1 MHTSST
7 VTVLLDKVQ
16 EMKAAAA
23 GEAERRGVPTEKKS
37 AKQEARLVLAVHSG
51 TPPMYATLETLL
63 RQLDDYSVFVL
74 EEEFIL
80 TLHPM
85 SAEALAGRDPDG
97 ARRKHLERWRDGIK
111 FQSFAVEVYEAQW
124 GGQRKLSL
132 FVWRVPLTNR
142 DSPWALTLQAQAIAE
157 AQKQIPVIHRKYAR
171 QEFTQKYSRITGLRP
186 AMLESMYTL
195 LTSDTQAPT
204 NG

>member
-1 MHTSST
+1 MEKAASHLRSSLD
-7 VTVLLDKVQ
+7 VPSFARSARWSDFRDDADQLHTVLLDKVQ

-97 ARRKHLERWRDGIK
+97 ARRKHLERQSGGVTELSFSLLLWRCTRRSGAG
-111 FQSFAVEVYEAQW
+111 S
-124 GGQRKLSL
+124 GS
-132 FVWRVPLTNR
+132 
-142 DSPWALTLQAQAIAE
+142 
-157 AQKQIPVIHRKYAR
+157 
-171 QEFTQKYSRITGLRP
+171 
-186 AMLESMYTL
+186 
-195 LTSDTQAPT
+195 
-204 NG
+204 